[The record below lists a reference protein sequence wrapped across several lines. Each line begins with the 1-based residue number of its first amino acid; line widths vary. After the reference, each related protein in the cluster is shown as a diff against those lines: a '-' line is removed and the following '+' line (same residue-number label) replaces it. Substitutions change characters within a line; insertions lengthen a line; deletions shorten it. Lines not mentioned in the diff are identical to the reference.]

1 MKSVAHHIT
10 SLDVFRGLAVAAMI
24 VVNNPGNWNAVHPQ
38 LVHAHWNGW
47 TFADFVFPCFVF
59 IVGVGLPFAFA
70 RRRESADRTQMLA
83 AVAMRCATLV
93 VLGLLLNL
101 ADALPHRAAIRVP
114 GVLQRIGLAYAI
126 AAPIVLLTGAVGWVA
141 AAAGLLAAHT
151 GLLLL
156 VPFDGQAA
164 GTMTL
169 AHNLPGFVDRRIF
182 GTHMLTPSSDPEGIV
197 GTLSTAVTMLC
208 GAMAGAWLRA
218 SPDAIRRVSGLAAGG
233 ALALAIGLAWSSWLP
248 LNKSL
253 WTGSFALA
261 STGLAA
267 VVFAACYA
275 VVDVRGIRAW
285 ATPFVWLGVNPLAI
299 YFLSE
304 LSRHLLDIGWIADG
318 PSRVGLKDALFWRY
332 LSRIGDGDFGG
343 VRSSLVFALG
353 FTAIWTCVA
362 GLLYRRGVRLRV

>member
-1 MKSVAHHIT
+1 
-10 SLDVFRGLAVAAMI
+10 
-24 VVNNPGNWNAVHPQ
+24 
-38 LVHAHWNGW
+38 
-47 TFADFVFPCFVF
+47 
-59 IVGVGLPFAFA
+59 
-70 RRRESADRTQMLA
+70 
-83 AVAMRCATLV
+83 
-93 VLGLLLNL
+93 
-101 ADALPHRAAIRVP
+101 
-114 GVLQRIGLAYAI
+114 
-126 AAPIVLLTGAVGWVA
+126 
-141 AAAGLLAAHT
+141 
-151 GLLLL
+151 
-156 VPFDGQAA
+156 
-164 GTMTL
+164 MTL
-169 AHNLPGFVDRRIF
+169 AHNLPGFIDRRIF

-197 GTLSTAVTMLC
+197 GTLSTAVTMPC
-208 GAMAGAWLRA
+208 GAMAGAVAPRKSRCDPAGVRPCGGRRA
-218 SPDAIRRVSGLAAGG
+218 GARDRTCMVLVAAVEQV
-233 ALALAIGLAWSSWLP
+233 ALAEDQD
-248 LNKSL
+248 
-253 WTGSFALA
+253 ALA